1 MAERLIRGRGIEGAI
16 VRAVGLDGEIAAI
29 RAPSECI
36 GRLKELAPEVKALG
50 FRYVAF
56 DLAAV
61 DERFEDDG

>member
-1 MAERLIRGRGIEGAI
+1 